1 MGKKFDNKSKYS
13 SKDFQSSIS
22 NFTEKTS
29 LRLDTKNIIGIGG
42 HSIIFPAVSKG
53 GRTFIAKIMYLDQPD
68 ENELKLI
75 LNEGSFISN
84 AKHSSIIKS
93 FSFYEIEKRK
103 CYAII
108 MQKASGTLS
117 QVINI
122 VHKGTL
128 YSKMLNCVHKTYN
141 YLSKYFM
148 SKVLKSLM
156 YFKEN
161 NWLHL
166 DIKPDNYLLFGN
178 EIKLSDFTLSKFVD
192 KSKEEFNLPLMGTS
206 SYMAPEY
213 YINKGVIK
221 SEDAEKVDVFALGCM
236 LFKMLFNDRVIK
248 CNKTKESYSC
258 KDVIK
263 DIYESERFINESDI
277 NEDIKVLLKK
287 MLHPDIKQR
296 ATLMDVVSDKWIN
309 KGKESIQ
316 HVELLNEDDYT
327 KMLIEVQKL
336 DYLEKVKD
344 NNNNNNKVVVKEEP
358 SYKSKRCLMKNRNKN
373 GKFKFLL
380 R

>member
-1 MGKKFDNKSKYS
+1 MGKKLNNKSKYS
-13 SKDFQSSIS
+13 SKDFQHAIS

-29 LRLDTKNIIGIGG
+29 LHLDTKNIVAIGG
-42 HSIIFPAVSKG
+42 HSIVFPAVSQG

-68 ENELKLI
+68 ENELKRI

-84 AKHSSIIKS
+84 ANHPSIIKS
-93 FSFYEIEKRK
+93 FSFYELVKGK

-122 VHKGTL
+122 VHKGAL
-128 YSKMLNCVHKTYN
+128 HSKMLNCVYKTYN

-148 SKVLKSLM
+148 TKVLKSLM

-166 DIKPDNYLLFGN
+166 DIKPENYLLFGN
-178 EIKLSDFTLSKFVD
+178 EIKLSDFTLSKVVD
-192 KSKEEFNLPLMGTS
+192 KSKPDFHLPLMGTS

-236 LFKMLFNDRVIK
+236 LYKMLFNDNVIK
-248 CNKTKESYSC
+248 CNKIKDSYNC
-258 KDVIK
+258 QDVIK
-263 DIYESERFINESDI
+263 DIYESQTFINKSNI
-277 NEDIKVLLKK
+277 NEDVKELLKI
-287 MLHPDIKQR
+287 MLHPNIRQR
-296 ATLMDVVSDKWIN
+296 ATLGDVFSHKWLN
-309 KGKESIQ
+309 KGKESIE

-336 DYLEKVKD
+336 DHLEKVKD
-344 NNNNNNKVVVKEEP
+344 NNNKIVVKEKP
-358 SYKSKRCLMKNRNKN
+358 AYKAKRCSMKKRNKN
-373 GKFKFLL
+373 GKFKLIL
-380 R
+380 G

>member
-13 SKDFQSSIS
+13 SKDFQHAIS

-29 LRLDTKNIIGIGG
+29 LRLDTKNIVAIGG
-42 HSIIFPAVSKG
+42 HSIIFPAISKG

-75 LNEGSFISN
+75 LSEGSFISN

-93 FSFYEIEKRK
+93 FSFYEIEKGK

-122 VHKGTL
+122 VHKGAL
-128 YSKMLNCVHKTYN
+128 YSKMMNCVHKTYN

-148 SKVLKSLM
+148 SKVLQSLM

-166 DIKPDNYLLFGN
+166 DIKPDNYLVFGN
-178 EIKLSDFTLSKFVD
+178 EIKLSDFTLSKVVD
-192 KSKEEFNLPLMGTS
+192 KSKDEFNLPFMGTS

-263 DIYESERFINESDI
+263 DIYESEMFIDQSDI

-296 ATLMDVVSDKWIN
+296 ATLMDVVNDKWIN
-309 KGKESIQ
+309 KGKESIK

-344 NNNNNNKVVVKEEP
+344 NKKNKVVVKEET
-358 SYKSKRCLMKNRNKN
+358 SYKSKRSMKNRNKN
-373 GKFKFLL
+373 GKFKLLL

>member
-1 MGKKFDNKSKYS
+1 MGKKFDNKTKYS
-13 SKDFQSSIS
+13 SKDFQRAIS
-22 NFTEKTS
+22 NFTEKTT
-29 LRLDTKNIIGIGG
+29 LRLDTKNIIAIGG

-53 GRTFIAKIMYLDQPD
+53 GRTFIAKIMYLNQPD

-75 LNEGSFISN
+75 LSEGSFISN

-93 FSFYEIEKRK
+93 FSFYEIEKGK

-122 VHKGTL
+122 LHKGTL

-166 DIKPDNYLLFGN
+166 DIKPDNYLIFGN
-178 EIKLSDFTLSKFVD
+178 EIKLSDFTLSKVVD
-192 KSKEEFNLPLMGTS
+192 KSKEEFNLPFMGTS

-221 SEDAEKVDVFALGCM
+221 SKDAEKVDVFALGCM

-248 CNKTKESYSC
+248 
-258 KDVIK
+258 
-263 DIYESERFINESDI
+263 
-277 NEDIKVLLKK
+277 
-287 MLHPDIKQR
+287 
-296 ATLMDVVSDKWIN
+296 
-309 KGKESIQ
+309 
-316 HVELLNEDDYT
+316 
-327 KMLIEVQKL
+327 
-336 DYLEKVKD
+336 
-344 NNNNNNKVVVKEEP
+344 
-358 SYKSKRCLMKNRNKN
+358 
-373 GKFKFLL
+373 
-380 R
+380 

>member
-13 SKDFQSSIS
+13 SKDFQHAIS

-29 LRLDTKNIIGIGG
+29 LRLDTKNIVAIGG
-42 HSIIFPAVSKG
+42 HSIIFPAISKG

-75 LNEGSFISN
+75 LSEGSFISN

-93 FSFYEIEKRK
+93 FSFYEIEKGK

-122 VHKGTL
+122 VHKGAL
-128 YSKMLNCVHKTYN
+128 YSKMMNCVHKTYN

-148 SKVLKSLM
+148 SKVLQSLM

-166 DIKPDNYLLFGN
+166 DIKPDNYLVFGN
-178 EIKLSDFTLSKFVD
+178 EIKLSDFTLSKVVD
-192 KSKEEFNLPLMGTS
+192 KSKDEFNLPFMGTS

-263 DIYESERFINESDI
+263 DIYESEMFIDQSDI

-296 ATLMDVVSDKWIN
+296 ATLMDVVNDKWIN
-309 KGKESIQ
+309 KGKESIK

-336 DYLEKVKD
+336 DYFEKVKD
-344 NNNNNNKVVVKEEP
+344 NNKKNKVVVKEET
-358 SYKSKRCLMKNRNKN
+358 SYKSKRSMKNRNKN
-373 GKFKFLL
+373 GKFKLLL

>member
-1 MGKKFDNKSKYS
+1 MKKEIYTYPKSS
-13 SKDFQSSIS
+13 FLSVEKDLGLIV
-22 NFTEKTS
+22 
-29 LRLDTKNIIGIGG
+29 DT
-42 HSIIFPAVSKG
+42 
-53 GRTFIAKIMYLDQPD
+53 
-68 ENELKLI
+68 
-75 LNEGSFISN
+75 
-84 AKHSSIIKS
+84 
-93 FSFYEIEKRK
+93 
-103 CYAII
+103 
-108 MQKASGTLS
+108 
-117 QVINI
+117 
-122 VHKGTL
+122 
-128 YSKMLNCVHKTYN
+128 
-141 YLSKYFM
+141 
-148 SKVLKSLM
+148 VLKNERLKKLLF
-156 YFKEN
+156 YTTKDCLE
-161 NWLHL
+161 
-166 DIKPDNYLLFGN
+166 KPNLTQAESVGLFGN
-178 EIKLSDFTLSKFVD
+178 EIKLSDFTLSKVVD
-192 KSKEEFNLPLMGTS
+192 KSKDEFNLPFMGTS

-263 DIYESERFINESDI
+263 DIYESEMFIDQSDI

-296 ATLMDVVSDKWIN
+296 ATLMDVVNDKWIN
-309 KGKESIQ
+309 KGKESIK

-344 NNNNNNKVVVKEEP
+344 NKKNKVVVKEET
-358 SYKSKRCLMKNRNKN
+358 SYKSKRSMKNRNKN
-373 GKFKFLL
+373 GKFKLLL